1 MSTAKE
7 PTYMESAERL
17 RRILERLNAL
27 AQQNDI
33 PTKQPPEERDR
44 EERAVRG

>member
-1 MSTAKE
+1 MTIPKE

-33 PTKQPPEERDR
+33 PTKQPAEERAR
-44 EERAVRG
+44 EDRAVRG

>member
-1 MSTAKE
+1 MTTPKE

-17 RRILERLNAL
+17 QRILERLNAL

-33 PTKQPPEERDR
+33 PAKQPPEERAR
-44 EERAVRG
+44 EERGVNS